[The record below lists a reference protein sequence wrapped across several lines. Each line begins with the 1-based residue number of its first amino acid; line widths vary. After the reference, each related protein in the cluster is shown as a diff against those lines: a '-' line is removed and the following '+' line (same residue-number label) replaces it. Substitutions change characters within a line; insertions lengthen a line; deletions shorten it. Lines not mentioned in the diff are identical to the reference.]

1 MSLNEKIS
9 KNQLK
14 PDRYY
19 TPQVK
24 NPNGPIH
31 TTIYEPTPTPESV
44 VFHKK
49 SRTPK
54 NESCCLACL
63 LACFLCFAVKGDDGK
78 NASPT
83 PSPPLPTSP

>member
-1 MSLNEKIS
+1 MSLNEKTS
-9 KNQLK
+9 RNQLK

-31 TTIYEPTPTPESV
+31 TTGKCPCTSTWFKLTSFVCNIVYEPTPSPESV

-54 NESCCLACL
+54 NESCCLAW
-63 LACFLCFAVKGDDGK
+63 
-78 NASPT
+78 
-83 PSPPLPTSP
+83 